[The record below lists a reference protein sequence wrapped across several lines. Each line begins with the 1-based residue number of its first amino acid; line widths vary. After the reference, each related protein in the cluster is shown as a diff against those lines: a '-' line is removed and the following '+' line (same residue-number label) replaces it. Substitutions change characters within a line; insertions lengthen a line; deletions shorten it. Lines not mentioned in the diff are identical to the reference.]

1 MRLTPSRAV
10 IIALFL
16 AVPLAGYAIAQDQSA
31 PSSSDMAASSSVSAE
46 ASSSAEAPSSDM
58 SSSTEAP
65 SSDMS
70 SSAASASADASSSM
84 APASTDASSSAAP
97 ASDQPS
103 SAEPASG
110 APSSAPASDQ
120 PVDTSAS
127 KPDDKHPRSTDEIY
141 KDLNFFGEVFDRI
154 RAEYVDPPDEQ
165 ALIRA
170 AIQGM
175 LSSLD
180 PHSGYLDPSA
190 FDDMQQDTSGQF
202 GGLGI
207 EVTMED
213 GVVKVVSPIDDSPAA
228 KAGILANDYVVEL
241 DGKSVQGMSLDDA
254 VAAMKGPIGTKI
266 KLTVVRV
273 GVKDPLYFELTRDT
287 IAQSVVKWSMEG
299 DVPVIRLARFTEQA
313 FPGIQKAITEI
324 YQQTKGAD
332 PKGIVL
338 DLRNNPG
345 GLVDQAVSISDA
357 FLKQGIIVLTRGR
370 TDDESS
376 RYDAKPDELDAK
388 LANVPLI
395 VLVNGGTASAAEIV
409 SGALQDHKRATILGT
424 RSFGKGTVQSIIRL
438 GDNGGIRLTTAR
450 YYTPNNR
457 SIQASGIQ
465 PDITITEDVPDEFK
479 GRDEILGEAGLSGQI
494 GGGTQQQATTG
505 SSVYV
510 PPDKKDDTQL
520 QYAIKLIDGSEANA
534 AYPPKAEG

>member
-10 IIALFL
+10 IIALLL
-16 AVPLAGYAIAQDQSA
+16 AVPLATYAIGQDQSA
-31 PSSSDMAASSSVSAE
+31 SSSSAMAAP
-46 ASSSAEAPSSDM
+46 SSSAEA
-58 SSSTEAP
+58 T
-65 SSDMS
+65 
-70 SSAASASADASSSM
+70 
-84 APASTDASSSAAP
+84 
-97 ASDQPS
+97 PS
-103 SAEPASG
+103 SAEPASSSE
-110 APSSAPASDQ
+110 ASSAEPASSDASSSPEPSSAAPSNDQPSSTEPASSEPSSAPASEQ

-127 KPDDKHPRSTDEIY
+127 KPEDKHPRSTEEIY

-165 ALIRA
+165 SLIRA

-175 LSSLD
+175 LTSLD
-180 PHSGYLDPSA
+180 PHSGYLDPSE

-241 DGKSVQGMSLDDA
+241 DGKSVQGMSLDEA

-266 KLTVVRV
+266 KLTVVRE
-273 GVKDPLYFELTRDT
+273 GQKDPLYFELTRDT
-287 IAQSVVKWSMEG
+287 ISQSVVKWSMEG
-299 DVPVIRLARFTEQA
+299 DVPVIRLSRFTEQA
-313 FPGIQKAITEI
+313 FPGIQKAVQEI
-324 YQQTKGAD
+324 YAQTKGVD

-345 GLVDQAVSISDA
+345 GLVDQAVSVSDA
-357 FLKQGIIVLTRGR
+357 FLKEGAVVLTRGR

-376 RYDAKPDELDAK
+376 RYDAKPDTLDAQ
-388 LANVPLI
+388 LAKVPMI

-450 YYTPNNR
+450 YYTPSNR

-465 PDITITEDVPDEFK
+465 PDIVITENVPADLK
-479 GRDEILGEAGLSGQI
+479 GRDEILGEAGLNGQI
-494 GGGTQQQATTG
+494 GGGTQQTATTG

-520 QYAIKLIDGSEANA
+520 QDAIKLIDGTETNA